1 MEISLSALI
10 GIFLLSLLGSAFFS
24 ASETGMMATNRYRLR
39 HLASQGHAGA
49 KRVLRLLE
57 HPDRMIGV
65 ILLGNNFVNT
75 LASSVATII
84 AIKLGGEASVA
95 IAALITTLALLIF
108 GEVTPK
114 MVAALLP
121 ERIAFP
127 VSRLVLP
134 LLTLLYP
141 LVWIINLIGVSLLKL
156 FGVSLPQN
164 NHNNHQLN
172 MDELRTLVHEAEG
185 IIQLNHREML
195 LGILDLEKKTVEDI
209 MIPRSDILGLNLDE
223 PLATITNQITH
234 AQHSRLLLFQN
245 TIENVIGI
253 IHLRKLLSYFQHNDL
268 DKEILKQ
275 EASKELYFI
284 PEGTS
289 LYTQLL
295 NFQRQKRRIGLV
307 VNEYGDIQGLVTL
320 EDILEEIV
328 GEFTTSPDAFNRYVH
343 PQTDST
349 YLVDA
354 SITIRDLNKA
364 LHWHLPTDGARTLNG
379 LILNYLETIPQTG
392 TSFRISNYPME
403 IIHVTNN
410 AVKTVRVFPDKK

>member
-1 MEISLSALI
+1 VDISLSFLV
-10 GIFLLSLLGSAFFS
+10 GIFLLSLVGSAFFS

-39 HLASQGHAGA
+39 HLANQGHAGA

-75 LASSVATII
+75 LASSVATVI
-84 AIKLGGEASVA
+84 AIQLGGETAVA
-95 IAALITTLALLIF
+95 IAALTTTILLLIF

-127 VSRLVLP
+127 VSRLILP

-141 LVWIINLIGVSLLKL
+141 LVWIINLIGVGLLKL

-164 NHNNHQLN
+164 NHTNHQLN

-209 MIPRSDILGLNLDE
+209 MIPRSDILGIDLEDS
-223 PLATITNQITH
+223 LATITLQLSN
-234 AQHSRLLLFQN
+234 AQHSRLLLYQDS
-245 TIENVIGI
+245 IENVIGI

-268 DKEILKQ
+268 DKETLKQ
-275 EASKELYFI
+275 EAAKELYFI

-328 GEFTTSPDAFNRYVH
+328 GEFTTSPDAFNQHLH
-343 PQTDST
+343 PQTDGT

-354 SITIRDLNKA
+354 SMTIRDLNKA
-364 LHWHLPTDGARTLNG
+364 LHWQLSTDGARTLNG

-410 AVKTVRVFPDKK
+410 AIKTVRIFPDKS

>member
-1 MEISLSALI
+1 MDISLTALI
-10 GIFLLSLLGSAFFS
+10 GIFFLSLLGSAFFS
-24 ASETGMMATNRYRLR
+24 ASETGMMAINRYRLR
-39 HLASQGHAGA
+39 HLATQGHAGA

-75 LASSVATII
+75 LASSVATVI
-84 AIKLGGEASVA
+84 AIQLGGETAVA
-95 IAALITTLALLIF
+95 IAALVTTIILLIF

-114 MVAALLP
+114 TMAATSP

-127 VSRLVLP
+127 VSRLILP
-134 LLTLLYP
+134 LLTLFYP
-141 LVWIINLIGVSLLKL
+141 LVWLINVIGMGVLKL
-156 FGVSLPQN
+156 FGVSVPQKN
-164 NHNNHQLN
+164 NHHQLN
-172 MDELRTLVHEAEG
+172 LDELRTLVHEAEG

-209 MIPRSDILGLNLDE
+209 MIPRSDILGIDLEDSLT
-223 PLATITNQITH
+223 TIRLKLSN
-234 AQHSRLLLFQN
+234 AQHSRLLLYQDS
-245 TIENVIGI
+245 IENVIGI
-253 IHLRKLLSYFQHNDL
+253 IHLRKLIFYFQHDDL
-268 DKEILKQ
+268 DKETLKQ
-275 EASKELYFI
+275 EAAKELYYI

-328 GEFTTSPDAFNRYVH
+328 GEFTTSPDTFNRHLH
-343 PQTDST
+343 PQPDGT

-354 SITIRDLNKA
+354 SVTIRDLNKA
-364 LHWHLPTDGARTLNG
+364 LHWHLPTENARTLNG

-392 TSFRISNYPME
+392 TSFRVSNYPME

-410 AVKTVRVFPDKK
+410 AVKTIRIFPDKS

>member
-1 MEISLSALI
+1 MEISLSLLG
-10 GIFLLSLLGSAFFS
+10 GIFILSLVGSAFFS

-39 HLASQGHAGA
+39 HLANQGHSGA

-75 LASSVATII
+75 LASSVATVF
-84 AIKLGGEASVA
+84 AIQFGGEAAVA
-95 IAALITTLALLIF
+95 VAAFLTTILLLIF

-114 MVAALLP
+114 MIAALLP
-121 ERIAFP
+121 EKIAFP
-127 VSRLVLP
+127 VSRIILP
-134 LLTLLYP
+134 LLKLLYP
-141 LVWIINLIGVSLLKL
+141 LVWLINLIGVGLLKL

-164 NHNNHQLN
+164 TQHNHQLN
-172 MDELRTLVHEAEG
+172 IDELRTLVHEAEG
-185 IIQLNHREML
+185 IIQINHKEML
-195 LGILDLEKKTVEDI
+195 LGILDLENKTVEDI
-209 MIPRSDILGLNLDE
+209 MIPRNDILGVDLDE

-234 AQHSRLLLFQN
+234 AQHSRLLLFQGS
-245 TIENVIGI
+245 IENTVGI
-253 IHLRKLLSYFQHNDL
+253 IHLRKLLSYFQHDDL
-268 DKEILKQ
+268 DKETLKQ
-275 EASKELYFI
+275 EAAKELYFI

-320 EDILEEIV
+320 EDILEEVV
-328 GEFTTSPDAFNRYVH
+328 GEFTTSPAAFNQH
-343 PQTDST
+343 LNPQEDGT

-354 SITIRDLNKA
+354 SVTIRDLNKA
-364 LHWHLPTDGARTLNG
+364 LHWHLPSDGARTLNG

-403 IIHVTNN
+403 VIHVTNN
-410 AVKTVRVFPDKK
+410 AVKTVRIFPDK

>member
-1 MEISLSALI
+1 
-10 GIFLLSLLGSAFFS
+10 
-24 ASETGMMATNRYRLR
+24 MATNRYRLR
-39 HLASQGHAGA
+39 HLATQGHNGA

-57 HPDRMIGV
+57 HPDRMLGV
-65 ILLGNNFVNT
+65 ILLGNNLVNT
-75 LASSVATII
+75 VASSVATLI
-84 AIKLGGEASVA
+84 AIHLGGETAVA
-95 IAALITTLALLIF
+95 LAALATTIILLIF

-114 MVAALLP
+114 TIAATSP

-127 VSRLVLP
+127 ASRLILP

-141 LVWIINLIGVSLLKL
+141 LVWLTNTLGVGLLKL
-156 FGVSLPQN
+156 CGVHLPPKN
-164 NHNNHQLN
+164 NDHHLN
-172 MDELRTLVHEAEG
+172 LDELRTLVHEAEG
-185 IIQLNHREML
+185 IIQVNHKEML

-209 MIPRSDILGLNLDE
+209 MIPRSEIIGIDIND
-223 PLATITNQITH
+223 PLTTIIAQLLH
-234 AQHSRLLLFQN
+234 AQHSRVLLFHGS
-245 TIENVIGI
+245 IENVIGI
-253 IHLRKLLSYFQHNDL
+253 IQLRKLLPYFQYDDL

-275 EASKELYFI
+275 EAAKELYFI
-284 PEGTS
+284 PQGTS

-307 VNEYGDIQGLVTL
+307 VNEYGDLQGLVTL

-328 GEFTTSPDAFNRYVH
+328 GEFTTSPDTFNRHLH
-343 PQTDST
+343 PQPDGT

-354 SITIRDLNKA
+354 SITIRELNKA

-410 AVKTVRVFPDKK
+410 AVKTIRIFPNRT